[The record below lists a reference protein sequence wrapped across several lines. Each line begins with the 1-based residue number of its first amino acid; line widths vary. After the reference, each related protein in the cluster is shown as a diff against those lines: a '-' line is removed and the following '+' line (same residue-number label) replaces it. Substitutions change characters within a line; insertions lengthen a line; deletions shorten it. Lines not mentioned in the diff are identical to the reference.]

1 MKVHDEVCG
10 MTIDAEN
17 AAATVELD
25 GDTYYFCTERCS
37 RKFREHPGWYVPLK
51 KTESEPGDVIPERRP

>member
-10 MTIDAEN
+10 MTIDAES
-17 AAATVELD
+17 AATTVELN
-25 GDTYYFCTERCS
+25 GATYYFCTDRCG

-51 KTESEPGDVIPERRP
+51 KTEQEEDAPIRS